1 MGQAMRSRRS
11 GDDRLH
17 AGSRANEQ
25 AADWGQIRAL
35 FTAGIRMDLRSAR
48 ARQRGRIKIPPMI
61 AMLVTYSVIGG
72 LLAISLARTSGPFTF
87 TLLTFSAAMFM
98 TAITVIME
106 YSSVVVSPDDYGILA
121 HRPVSSRTYY
131 WAKVANLFFYVT
143 CTATALNLP
152 AAIVVGLRFRGGV
165 AVGFLYMI
173 MALLAC
179 FAAAALVILLYS
191 TALKLFNYR
200 RFNTAITYVHS
211 FATLA
216 LTFGYVLIPRMLIRE
231 HVFISIEKGL
241 WVWFAP
247 PAWYAAGVELSVG
260 LGDSRNLT
268 LALLAIVSAAVVI
281 HAALTMISLEYSRSI
296 SELAGSSAED
306 TVEVDQ
312 RRLQTRFA
320 AFGVF
325 FCRNDEERA
334 GFELMQAYMRRDRK
348 LRLRIYPA
356 FGLPLAVYLFGL
368 ISGGL
373 NDPLGPRAA
382 EGTFPVR
389 ELLGFYCVFVT
400 LFFAS
405 AITQSDQWKASW
417 VFFSAPLENR
427 VGLLVGARKL
437 VIWRYLFPFFCV
449 LFVLLS
455 FAMPVVSAALYLFI
469 TFVLSLMAFALLSMA
484 SPFMPLSQSIEK
496 TKQARQMG
504 LIMLLGVAMVF
515 LVAISETLR
524 DGRVAGLIAVVLLL
538 ALAGLSEIAL
548 RRRLAS
554 KLAQDEFLG

>member
-1 MGQAMRSRRS
+1 
-11 GDDRLH
+11 
-17 AGSRANEQ
+17 
-25 AADWGQIRAL
+25 
-35 FTAGIRMDLRSAR
+35 MDLRSAR
-48 ARQRGRIKIPPMI
+48 VRQRGRIKIPPMI
-61 AMLVTYSVIGG
+61 SMLATYAIIGG
-72 LLAISLARTSGPFTF
+72 LLAISLVRTSDPFTF

-106 YSSVVVSPDDYGILA
+106 YSSVVVSPNDHGTLA

-131 WAKVANLFFYVT
+131 WAKVANLLFYVA

-152 AAIVVGLRFRGGV
+152 AAIVVGLRFDGGV
-165 AVGFLYMI
+165 AVGLLYMI

-191 TALKLFNYR
+191 TSLRLFDYQ

-211 FATLA
+211 FATFA

-231 HVFISIEKGL
+231 DVSISIEKGS

-247 PAWYAAGVELSVG
+247 PAWYAGGVELSVG

-268 LALLAIVSAAVVI
+268 LALLAVASAVIVI

-296 SELAGSSAED
+296 AELADSSTKA
-306 TVEVDQ
+306 TVRKDQ
-312 RRLQTRFA
+312 KRLRTRFA
-320 AFGVF
+320 ALGVV

-334 GFELMQAYMRRDRK
+334 GFELMQVYMRRDRK

-389 ELLGFYCVFVT
+389 ELLGFYCVFMT

-417 VFFSAPLENR
+417 VFFSAPLDNR

-437 VIWRYLFPFFCV
+437 VIWRYLFPFFC
-449 LFVLLS
+449 LLLVLLS
-455 FAMPVVSAALYLFI
+455 FAMPVSSAALYLFI

-496 TKQARQMG
+496 TRQARQMG

-524 DGRVAGLIAVVLLL
+524 DGRLAGFIAVALLVVL
-538 ALAGLSEIAL
+538 ASLSEIAL
-548 RRRLAS
+548 RKRLAS
-554 KLAQDEFLG
+554 RFAQDEFLG